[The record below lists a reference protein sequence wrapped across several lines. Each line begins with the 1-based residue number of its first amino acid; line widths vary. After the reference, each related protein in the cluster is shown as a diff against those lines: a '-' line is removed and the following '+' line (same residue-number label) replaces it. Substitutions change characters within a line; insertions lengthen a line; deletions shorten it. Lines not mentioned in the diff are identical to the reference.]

1 MNILVASGS
10 FKDVY
15 TPKEACE
22 MINDVIKTLKIDNL
36 IVEKIPM
43 VDGGE
48 YSNDVLLNAF
58 NCNKI

>member
-22 MINDVIKTLKIDNL
+22 MINDVIKTLKIDNKC
-36 IVEKIPM
+36 IKKKI
-43 VDGGE
+43 
-48 YSNDVLLNAF
+48 
-58 NCNKI
+58 